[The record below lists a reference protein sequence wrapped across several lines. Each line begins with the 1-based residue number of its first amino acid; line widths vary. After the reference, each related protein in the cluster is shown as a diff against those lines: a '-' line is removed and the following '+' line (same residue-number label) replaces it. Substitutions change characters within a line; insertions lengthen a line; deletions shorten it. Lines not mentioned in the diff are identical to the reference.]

1 MRLLR
6 INLLKMLPALMPVM
20 FVFSCSPVSYMTD
33 TGSEVECNGR
43 MVYCDI
49 EGKQF
54 TFPLD
59 EEYPVQVPG
68 MSGEAQGEYL
78 KWNRRA
84 EYYASR
90 YAPQSDY
97 ILFTVPGVVVA
108 CVEDSAGRDDIV
120 PQIDMMVRG
129 YVDPSFNDLVGRDT
143 TYWAYGP
150 RAAWKSREPGEGI
163 KGRSIDRD
171 ARTRSGILVDHVL
184 LGNGRMLALIY
195 PIDGKEHYRTGPD
208 GKLEY
213 KFGGY
218 SELWDPDVDKLMS
231 YKYVRKKCDE
241 VTFKIVEGIMG
252 WL

>member
-1 MRLLR
+1 MYYIAGKDLSYSFVSRTAPSKFSEGNIIYR
-6 INLLKMLPALMPVM
+6 NLAYDKSLKMYVVSDFLPYGDGKVLCLIYP
-20 FVFSCSPVSYMTD
+20 FD
-33 TGSEVECNGR
+33 TS
-43 MVYCDI
+43 
-49 EGKQF
+49 
-54 TFPLD
+54 T
-59 EEYPVQVPG
+59 
-68 MSGEAQGEYL
+68 
-78 KWNRRA
+78 
-84 EYYASR
+84 
-90 YAPQSDY
+90 
-97 ILFTVPGVVVA
+97 
-108 CVEDSAGRDDIV
+108 
-120 PQIDMMVRG
+120 
-129 YVDPSFNDLVGRDT
+129 
-143 TYWAYGP
+143 AY
-150 RAAWKSREPGEGI
+150 